1 MRPLVCAAALLA
13 SLAAVGLAAPRGD
26 ARTSVPGDG
35 CLVIDGGFGN
45 VTVTLSRGLFFGRVG
60 SVSSIVVDDPVVN
73 DPTPPVVYGAGGK
86 SLLPDGRIKYVGNQ
100 TNAPIRFRSQGA
112 VKFKISD
119 ATLLDLSVVGR
130 GFAFLSSGGF
140 APDTPNT
147 YSVDA
152 TSFCQ
157 DNFLPLPPTGAKP
170 VRVSISSPTS

>member
-1 MRPLVCAAALLA
+1 VRPFVCAAAILA
-13 SLAAVGLAAPRGD
+13 SLAAVGLAAPKGD

-35 CLVIDGGFGN
+35 CLVVDNGFGN
-45 VTVTLSRGLFFGRVG
+45 VTVTLTRGLIFGRVG
-60 SVSSIVVDDPVVN
+60 SVSSIVVDDPVAN

-86 SLLPDGRIKYVGNQ
+86 QLLPDGRLKYTGNQ

-112 VKFKISD
+112 VKIKISD
-119 ATLLDLSVVGR
+119 ATLLDLSVVGK
-130 GFAFLSSGGF
+130 GFAFLSSGTF
-140 APDTPNT
+140 DVADNT

-170 VRVSISSPTS
+170 VKVSISSPTS